1 MSNLVKI
8 SYSMEWGTRNKEFAE
23 AGLDIAA
30 WKRYYK
36 RNQQQYI
43 RRRLDAIRLFWE
55 GKPRR
60 LIAQELAI
68 SYKTLSSYLDL
79 YRQAGLEG
87 LVNPIVKPRLRLL
100 TEQQMEK
107 VKDILLHERPQAYSK
122 KETSGH

>member
-1 MSNLVKI
+1 
-8 SYSMEWGTRNKEFAE
+8 MEWGTRNKEIARI
-23 AGLDIAA
+23 GLDIAA
-30 WKRYYK
+30 WQKYYK

-55 GKPRR
+55 GKSRG

-79 YRQAGLEG
+79 YRQGGLEG
-87 LVNPIVKPRLRLL
+87 LVSPIVKPPLRLL

-107 VKDILLHERPQAYSK
+107 VKDIVLHECPQVYAK
-122 KETSGH
+122 KEISGH